1 MARVMHSRDNPRTP
15 MPNLIELV
23 VTPPAGAGARV
34 LDTLPAIR
42 HAFARRVVPVVNAAA
57 DEYWFRRFDVR
68 RQHDWPAA
76 VFRTAGPHARF
87 QLCADPVHLGIN
99 GDAVTLD
106 ATASADL
113 APEDAQS
120 LIANLNAH
128 FAADDMRVSLVTSG
142 EWLLETPR
150 PIAATTTSLPRV
162 HGRSIETHLPQ
173 GRDARLL
180 KRVGNEAQMVLHEA
194 AVNLAREARGQ
205 LPINGLWLWGGGEGC
220 AVAATNPAM
229 NLYSDAAHVRGMAMA
244 AGAQVQ
250 RLPEGADAM
259 RLDAAVAARTIDLD
273 ARTNDPQT
281 FPAWL
286 DQTWL
291 HPLEE
296 IAARSA
302 LDCHLTLVLPQAAI
316 TARLFER
323 DLLRALRRGGLV
335 ARLERAGHAPL
346 EQ

>member
-1 MARVMHSRDNPRTP
+1 

-23 VTPPAGAGARV
+23 VTPPVGATARV
-34 LDTLPAIR
+34 LDALPAIR
-42 HAFARRVVPVVNAAA
+42 HAFARRLVPVVSATAS
-57 DEYWFRRFDVR
+57 EYWFRRFGVQ

-76 VFRTAGPHARF
+76 VFRAAGPHPTF
-87 QLCADPVHLGIN
+87 QLCADPVHLAIN

-113 APEDAQS
+113 TQEDAQS
-120 LIANLNAH
+120 LIAHLNAH
-128 FAADDMRVSLVTSG
+128 FAADDMRLSLVSGG

-150 PIAATTTSLPRV
+150 PIAATTTALSQV

-173 GRDARLL
+173 GREARLL
-180 KRVGNEAQMVLHEA
+180 KRIGNEAQMMLHEA
-194 AVNLAREARGQ
+194 AVNLARQARGQ

-220 AVAATNPAM
+220 GVAATNPAM
-229 NLYSDAAHVRGMAMA
+229 TLFSNATHVRGMAMA
-244 AGAQVQ
+244 TGAQV
-250 RLPEGADAM
+250 RHLPCDAAAL
-259 RLDAAVAARTIDLD
+259 RLDAGVAIRTIDLD

-281 FPAWL
+281 FPTWL

-291 HPLEE
+291 LPLAKL
-296 IAARSA
+296 AAQSA
-302 LDCHLTLVLPQAAI
+302 LDCHLTLVLPQVTS

-335 ARLERAGHAPL
+335 ASLERAGHAPL
-346 EQ
+346 EE